1 MELFGREYIYD
12 HFITHMRQKRHTDT
26 IEYYKAM
33 ALYAISNG
41 HKMTQTLFDI
51 LGKSETEDTADG
63 KETAEKV
70 AKKLG
75 VKINWGGETA

>member
-1 MELFGREYIYD
+1 
-12 HFITHMRQKRHTDT
+12 MRQKKHTDT

-33 ALYAISNG
+33 ALYVISNG
-41 HKMTQTLFDI
+41 HKIPQTLFDI

>member
-1 MELFGREYIYD
+1 
-12 HFITHMRQKRHTDT
+12 MRQKKHTDT

-41 HKMTQTLFDI
+41 HKMTQTVFDI
-51 LGKSETEDTADG
+51 LGKVKVEDTVDG

>member
-1 MELFGREYIYD
+1 
-12 HFITHMRQKRHTDT
+12 MRQKKHTDM

-41 HKMTQTLFDI
+41 HKMTQTVFDI
-51 LGKSETEDTADG
+51 LGKVKAEDTADG

>member
-1 MELFGREYIYD
+1 
-12 HFITHMRQKRHTDT
+12 MRQKKHTDM

-41 HKMTQTLFDI
+41 HKMTQTVFDI
-51 LGKSETEDTADG
+51 LGKVKAEETVDG

>member
-1 MELFGREYIYD
+1 
-12 HFITHMRQKRHTDT
+12 
-26 IEYYKAM
+26 M

-51 LGKSETEDTADG
+51 LGKVKAAEDTVDG

>member
-1 MELFGREYIYD
+1 
-12 HFITHMRQKRHTDT
+12 MRQKKHTDM

-41 HKMTQTLFDI
+41 HKMTQTVFDI
-51 LGKSETEDTADG
+51 LGKVKAEDAVDG

>member
-1 MELFGREYIYD
+1 
-12 HFITHMRQKRHTDT
+12 
-26 IEYYKAM
+26 M

-41 HKMTQTLFDI
+41 HKMPQTLFDI
-51 LGKSETEDTADG
+51 LGKSKSEDTADG